1 MPDLGRYATEVLLA
15 YGVSLALIGALIL
28 WVWAR
33 SRRAKRDLATL
44 EARQNR
50 A

>member
-15 YGVSLALIGALIL
+15 YGASLGLIGALVL

-33 SRRAKRDLATL
+33 SRRVKRDLAAL